1 MPGPIFSMPNRF
13 IWTDSPP
20 KKKEARYTTTVTNH
34 HLWIFVLCQTAFIWT
49 EYAWENRNVTYCV
62 QHATVVDILIYW
74 VTVPRTHI
82 KLPWTRIK
90 VSTARSGT
98 GTCLP
103 RTLASAIPRTVALCC
118 EPLARCPTARAAR
131 SSARCHV
138 RRPPPRATV
147 RVVLG
152 PQPRGLSSSTSG
164 TLPFAMVLR
173 SQESK
178 EPPDIKEVRTAWGG
192 A

>member
-1 MPGPIFSMPNRF
+1 MTLKADGEHQPMAKQMESTWTRLWISMSNRF
-13 IWTDSPP
+13 RKRKLYARSNFFYAKQIHLNWFSA
-20 KKKEARYTTTVTNH
+20 KK
-34 HLWIFVLCQTAFIWT
+34 
-49 EYAWENRNVTYCV
+49 NVTYCV

-118 EPLARCPTARAAR
+118 EPPARCPTAHCRALL
-131 SSARCHV
+131 
-138 RRPPPRATV
+138 RPPPRAS
-147 RVVLG
+147 
-152 PQPRGLSSSTSG
+152 SSSTRHRAR
-164 TLPFAMVLR
+164 PPRPAAAWIVLLH
-173 SQESK
+173 EWNAA
-178 EPPDIKEVRTAWGG
+178 VCNG
-192 A
+192 AEISRI

>member
-20 KKKEARYTTTVTNH
+20 KKMWHIVCNMLRWWISWYIEWLYKELTSNYH
-34 HLWIFVLCQTAFIWT
+34 
-49 EYAWENRNVTYCV
+49 E
-62 QHATVVDILIYW
+62 
-74 VTVPRTHI
+74 
-82 KLPWTRIK
+82 
-90 VSTARSGT
+90 
-98 GTCLP
+98 
-103 RTLASAIPRTVALCC
+103 LASKSVLLVVVHVPVFLALLPLRSPAPSPCAASRRLVAL
-118 EPLARCPTARAAR
+118 LPTAAR
-131 SSARCHV
+131 SSAHHHAH
-138 RRPPPRATV
+138 RPPPCATV
-147 RVVLG
+147 RVLLG